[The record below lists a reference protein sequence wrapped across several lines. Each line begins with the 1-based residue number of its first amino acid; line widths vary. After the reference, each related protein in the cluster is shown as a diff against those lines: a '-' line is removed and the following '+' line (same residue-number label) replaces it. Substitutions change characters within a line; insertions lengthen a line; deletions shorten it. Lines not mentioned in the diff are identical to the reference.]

1 MHSNFL
7 CALEIAQKLCYNV
20 FMNTEKLKHLRKLRG
35 ISQERLAEEVG
46 VSRQTVC
53 RWENGRAVPR
63 AEDVENICHAL
74 GVDYAELAE
83 EAAVAET
90 LERTS
95 EQTPAQTNEQAS
107 IQQFLQKQAEEK
119 KKKRRRNALIA
130 LCCLVPVLALAL
142 YICGEIA
149 FISNKGAETVV
160 ITNVYFEPITVFWL
174 LFAVLCIVL
183 TALIVLIFLKLIKR
197 KKQKNKN
204 EDKEQNK

>member
-1 MHSNFL
+1 MDT
-7 CALEIAQKLCYNV
+7 V
-20 FMNTEKLKHLRKLRG
+20 KLKHLRKLRG

-63 AEDVENICHAL
+63 AEDIKNICHAL
-74 GVDYAELAE
+74 GVDYSELAE

-90 LERTS
+90 AERTS
-95 EQTPAQTNEQAS
+95 EQAPAQTNERAA
-107 IQQFLQKQAEEK
+107 IQLFLQMQAEEK

-149 FISNKGAETVV
+149 FISDIGHGTVV
-160 ITNVYFEPITVFWL
+160 IMEAHMDY
-174 LFAVLCIVL
+174 AVLFWFLVIVL
-183 TALIVLIFLKLIKR
+183 CAVVIAVAVMFFLRWKR
-197 KKQKNKN
+197 QKKQRSA
-204 EDKEQNK
+204 EQGKEQHE

>member
-1 MHSNFL
+1 MDR
-7 CALEIAQKLCYNV
+7 
-20 FMNTEKLKHLRKLRG
+20 EKLKHLRKLRG

-63 AEDVENICHAL
+63 AEDMENICHAL
-74 GVDYAELAE
+74 GVGYAELAE

-90 LERTS
+90 AERTS
-95 EQTPAQTNEQAS
+95 EQAPAQTNERAT
-107 IQQFLQKQAEEK
+107 IQLFLQMQAEEK

-149 FISNKGAETVV
+149 FISNTGAETVV
-160 ITNVYFEPITVFWL
+160 ITVAHMDY
-174 LFAVLCIVL
+174 AVLFWFLVIVL
-183 TALIVLIFLKLIKR
+183 CAVVISVAVMFFLRWKRR
-197 KKQKNKN
+197 KKQWSA
-204 EDKEQNK
+204 EQDKAE

>member
-1 MHSNFL
+1 M
-7 CALEIAQKLCYNV
+7 CYNV
-20 FMNTEKLKHLRKLRG
+20 FMNTEKLKHLRKIHG
-35 ISQERLAEEVG
+35 ISQERLAENVG

-53 RWENGRAVPR
+53 RWENGRAVPSQ
-63 AEDVENICHAL
+63 EDVKNICHAL

-90 LERTS
+90 AERTS
-95 EQTPAQTNEQAS
+95 EQAPAQTNEQAS

-149 FISNKGAETVV
+149 FTSNKGAETEIIMEAHMDYAVLFWFLVIILYAVV
-160 ITNVYFEPITVFWL
+160 I
-174 LFAVLCIVL
+174 AVSVMF
-183 TALIVLIFLKLIKR
+183 FLRWKRR
-197 KKQKNKN
+197 KKQRSA
-204 EDKEQNK
+204 EQGKEQHE